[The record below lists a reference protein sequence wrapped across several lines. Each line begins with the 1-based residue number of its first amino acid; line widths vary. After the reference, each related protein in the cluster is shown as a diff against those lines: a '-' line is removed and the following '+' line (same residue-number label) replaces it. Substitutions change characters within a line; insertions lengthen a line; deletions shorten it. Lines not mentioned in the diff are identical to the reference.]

1 MGGSQSVQ
9 IPGGGTEGYHVL
21 KVLDSSPAYNA
32 GLEAYFD
39 FIVAIDG
46 VRLNQENDVL
56 KQILQKYMDQPVKLT
71 VYSSKTR
78 LTREVTLVPT
88 STWGGQGSLGV
99 SIRFCSFEGAA
110 ENVWHV
116 LEVHPNSP
124 AAQAGLLPHTD
135 YILGSDAMTGDDD
148 LFSFIENNNNKQL
161 KLFVYNSEQD
171 SCREVLLTP
180 NSEWGGEGSLGCG
193 IGYGY
198 LHRIPARGSQQPPKE
213 LPPQVSITP
222 EKGHVSPPPPSYM
235 TTTLIPVAEGFA
247 DVPLSVPSQPTTPLS
262 RVDMTSVEERVQ
274 SLTLG
279 PPYPPIAQPESL
291 VPAPVTVVRS
301 SKPSETH
308 SKSFATGGVET
319 HSHGTPASSSFQP
332 PSGVRGGGA
341 PEPQLLTY
349 TPGILGASQFT
360 GPQFQPS
367 PLTSRPFVAVTTSGV
382 QQQGIPQLSTS
393 LSGLP
398 TSPPRVS
405 FPSAPPTISLGSQ
418 QS

>member
-171 SCREVLLTP
+171 SCREG
-180 NSEWGGEGSLGCG
+180 NGCVG
-193 IGYGY
+193 IVVV
-198 LHRIPARGSQQPPKE
+198 IWK
-213 LPPQVSITP
+213 VW
-222 EKGHVSPPPPSYM
+222 
-235 TTTLIPVAEGFA
+235 
-247 DVPLSVPSQPTTPLS
+247 
-262 RVDMTSVEERVQ
+262 
-274 SLTLG
+274 G
-279 PPYPPIAQPESL
+279 PPHA
-291 VPAPVTVVRS
+291 
-301 SKPSETH
+301 K
-308 SKSFATGGVET
+308 F
-319 HSHGTPASSSFQP
+319 
-332 PSGVRGGGA
+332 
-341 PEPQLLTY
+341 
-349 TPGILGASQFT
+349 
-360 GPQFQPS
+360 
-367 PLTSRPFVAVTTSGV
+367 
-382 QQQGIPQLSTS
+382 
-393 LSGLP
+393 
-398 TSPPRVS
+398 
-405 FPSAPPTISLGSQ
+405 
-418 QS
+418 